1 MSKHPQGFSNSS
13 KSTPGTSTLIDVQ
26 PTNDQDILITDP
38 DLVAQL
44 ENLKGMPKVRIAM
57 EKRLQKT
64 QLERNLAREER
75 QHLTPIVARRQVAKE
90 RRQLEE
96 LQDNDIHHV
105 HSILALCALPYKP
118 IAKSQREYIKEY
130 GRMSLVVKAGY
141 LMDPYTGKM
150 AEQGIPFGPK
160 ARLLELHICTRALRQ
175 KNPKVEL
182 EGSLSAFI
190 RSLGFEVTGGEKG
203 TLKLFKEQLNRL
215 AACSMQIGLWNGSQA
230 RTINTQPIKSFDVWL
245 PEHPD
250 QQMLW
255 NSSIVLSQEFYD
267 SLQEHAL
274 PIDIRALSAVSHSAK
289 QIDMLL
295 WLAYRLKSL
304 NRRYLIRWDK
314 LQEQFGAS
322 IARPRKFRESFA
334 QDLKELG
341 EIFEKQ
347 LPVSISETGLTL
359 FPCNPADYFIPP
371 KPKLL

>member
-1 MSKHPQGFSNSS
+1 MKKSPQVLPNPS
-13 KSTPGTSTLIDVQ
+13 KSVAGTSSLDVQ
-26 PTNDQDILITDP
+26 QADANEVVLITDP

-44 ENLKGMPKVRIAM
+44 ENLKGMPKVRAAM
-57 EKRLQKT
+57 ESRLQKV
-64 QLERNLAREER
+64 QLERNQARQER
-75 QHLTPIVARRQVAKE
+75 ETLSPIVARRQEIKE

-96 LQDNDIHHV
+96 LQEQDIHHV

-118 IAKSQREYIKEY
+118 VPKEKREYIKEY
-130 GRMSLVVKAGY
+130 GRMSLVVRAGY

-150 AEQGIPFGPK
+150 ALQGVPFGPK

-190 RSLGFEVTGGEKG
+190 RSLGFDVTGGEKG

-215 AACSMQIGLWNGSQA
+215 AACSMQIGLWNGTQA

-274 PIDIRALSAVSHSAK
+274 PIDIRAVSAVSHSAK

-341 EIFEKQ
+341 EIFEKK
-347 LPVSISETGLTL
+347 LPVNISETGLTMY
-359 FPCNPADYFIPP
+359 PCNPADYFIPP